1 MTRTFLIHQNGSAAH
16 QRSASQCTFAL
27 LIIVS
32 SRCIKLLFVIS
43 SRWVAHPFSRL
54 AHTTT
59 IMVVYIYQYCM
70 RYSSTFVVYFC
81 FLPSYTHPCHT
92 PTCPASHHPQNLSSP
107 QNLTRTQ
114 KVEGSSPTSEDGICA
129 RNDRVALKLACLL
142 HLLSALPP

>member
-1 MTRTFLIHQNGSAAH
+1 MPPHPSLTISLSGLEPMTRTFLIHQNGSAAH

-70 RYSSTFVVYFC
+70 RYSSFHFRRLLLLSP
-81 FLPSYTHPCHT
+81 FLYPSVSYPDLPCKSQPSISLT
-92 PTCPASHHPQNLSSP
+92 PPEFDPNK
-107 QNLTRTQ
+107 
-114 KVEGSSPTSEDGICA
+114 KVKGSSPPT
-129 RNDRVALKLACLL
+129 
-142 HLLSALPP
+142 